1 MPCLRVSGDMPQL
14 IGQVRQANY
23 PVPHKG
29 PRGGSASVGVQAAG
43 TKVTSR
49 AAIPL
54 AGIARSAPLP
64 MGSGWAR
71 WDAATEP
78 PVRSGRERRTSPR
91 PNHPDRIRRGN
102 HDQRLSRSAAG
113 VLARRRTERR
123 FRAPRP
129 SLVTGRGAR
138 RSSGYARA
146 GLPGRA
152 ARSCLPPSGCG
163 RRYVLMTSARMSSWA
178 TACIPVVNAV
188 ISTGAGTCELV
199 RLRPWCAAPEKRSRQ
214 ILPNRRARVRCGL
227 PRWRTASLSVSCRPG
242 RCLRPRAGRG
252 IP

>member
-1 MPCLRVSGDMPQL
+1 M
-14 IGQVRQANY
+14 
-23 PVPHKG
+23 
-29 PRGGSASVGVQAAG
+29 SAS
-43 TKVTSR
+43 SR
-49 AAIPL
+49 CISMHEL
-54 AGIARSAPLP
+54 EYSL
-64 MGSGWAR
+64 
-71 WDAATEP
+71 T
-78 PVRSGRERRTSPR
+78 
-91 PNHPDRIRRGN
+91 
-102 HDQRLSRSAAG
+102 LSRPCRRSTHAFSI
-113 VLARRRTERR
+113 VLVGNQIAD
-123 FRAPRP
+123 FVLLGL

-163 RRYVLMTSARMSSWA
+163 RRYVLMTSARLSSWA

-199 RLRPWCAAPEKRSRQ
+199 RLRPWCAAPEKGSRQ